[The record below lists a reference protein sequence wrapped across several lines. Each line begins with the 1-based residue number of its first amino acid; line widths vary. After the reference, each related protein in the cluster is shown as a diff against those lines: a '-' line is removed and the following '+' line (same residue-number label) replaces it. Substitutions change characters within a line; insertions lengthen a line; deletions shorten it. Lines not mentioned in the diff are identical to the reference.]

1 MLLCVLCYVQGAP
14 ESSSYDLLL
23 ITHRWLRYFY
33 NILYG
38 FLTVDDI
45 DVHLPRFIWLQIR

>member
-45 DVHLPRFIWLQIR
+45 DVHLPRFI